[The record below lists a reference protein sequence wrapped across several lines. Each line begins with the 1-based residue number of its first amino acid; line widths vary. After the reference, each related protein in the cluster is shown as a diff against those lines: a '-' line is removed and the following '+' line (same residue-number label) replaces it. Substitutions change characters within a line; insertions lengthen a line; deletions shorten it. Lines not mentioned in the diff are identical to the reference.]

1 MPNNVMP
8 SLAQKINLMKAYK
21 EQENEAK
28 AKYKALESEVL
39 AELLQE
45 NLKEFTTEAAVTAKI
60 TSKTTFK
67 YLNESEMISILK
79 EKGFNNLIKV
89 SVDTTPMNNMLK
101 KEDNKLSDSEKLLVE
116 SIKPL
121 TERNESLGVSV
132 K

>member
-8 SLAQKINLMKAYK
+8 SLAQKINLMKVYK
-21 EQENEAK
+21 DLENETK
-28 AKYKALESEVL
+28 AKYKELENEVL
-39 AELLQE
+39 TELLE
-45 NLKEFTTEAAVTAKI
+45 NNLEEFKTKEEVTAKI

-67 YLNESEMISILK
+67 YLNESKMISILK

-101 KEDNKLSDSEKLLVE
+101 KEGNKLSDSEKLLVE

-121 TERNESLGVSV
+121 TKKNESLGVLV

>member
-1 MPNNVMP
+1 MPNNVMS

-39 AELLQE
+39 LELLE
-45 NLKEFTTEAAVTAKI
+45 NNLKEFKTEKEVTAKI

-79 EKGFNNLIKV
+79 EKGFNNLIKI
-89 SVDTTPMNNMLK
+89 SVDTTPMNNLLK
-101 KEDNKLSDSEKLLVE
+101 KEKLSDNEKLLVE